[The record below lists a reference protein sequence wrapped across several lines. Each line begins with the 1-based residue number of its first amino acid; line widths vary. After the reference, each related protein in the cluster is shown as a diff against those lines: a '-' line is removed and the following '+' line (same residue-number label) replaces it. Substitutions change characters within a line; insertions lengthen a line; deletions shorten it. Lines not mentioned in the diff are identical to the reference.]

1 MKPSNGSRAV
11 GACGVVAVRVDEAIA
26 VAETNQRGARL
37 TAPQGASTVFPRV
50 IMGSPE
56 DSYGIV
62 RLDQARTG
70 TYGWQ
75 VRLQRAGVK
84 YARYFAD
91 RGCGG
96 PDKSLDQARV
106 WRDELLA
113 RFSEQEGARVC
124 RSSSRNS
131 SGVVGVSRITVQVAN
146 GMSYHFWQAA
156 WSPAPGQRRCIRFSI
171 KRHGDKQAFRLA
183 VDARREATGF

>member
-1 MKPSNGSRAV
+1 M
-11 GACGVVAVRVDEAIA
+11 
-26 VAETNQRGARL
+26 
-37 TAPQGASTVFPRV
+37 TATPWALMASP
-50 IMGSPE
+50 G

-75 VRLQRAGVK
+75 VRLQRTGVK

-96 PDKSLDQARV
+96 PEKSFEQARI

-113 RFSEQEGARVC
+113 RFADQEGARVC
-124 RSSSRNS
+124 RSSTRNS
-131 SGVVGVSRITVQVAN
+131 SGVVGVSRITVQVPN
-146 GMSYHFWQAA
+146 GVSYHFWQAA
-156 WSPAPGQRRCIRFSI
+156 WSPAPGQRRCVRFSI
-171 KRHGDKQAFRLA
+171 KRHGDKLAFRLA
-183 VDARREATGF
+183 VEARRDATGF